1 MVAGMTRQGRRLALV
16 AGLAMLFPGWAQAA
30 DLLAEVRAR
39 GTLRIAIEGTYP
51 PFNFKDP
58 KTGQLTG
65 YDVEVARL
73 VAARLGVKPHFVFS
87 EWSAILP
94 SLAAGK
100 VDTAVCQVII
110 TPQREQSF
118 AFSTPYTYSRFQLI
132 VRQNERATYA
142 GLGDLKGRIVG
153 VHQGSVFEQHVAAV
167 PGVKVRPYPAVPEKL
182 QDLAF
187 GRVDAVLDDSLVV
200 DYLLNTSQLPIKA
213 GPRLGTVERVGIA
226 MRKGNPQLKEA
237 VDEILADARSDGSL
251 SGLAMKWFGH
261 DASRAP
267 AP

>member
-1 MVAGMTRQGRRLALV
+1 MVAGMTRQGRRLALA
-16 AGLAMLFPGWAQAA
+16 AGLAMLLPGWARAA
-30 DLLAEVRAR
+30 DLLADIRAR

-73 VAARLGVKPHFVFS
+73 VAAKLGVKPHFVFS

-100 VDTAVCQVII
+100 VDAAICQVII

-118 AFSTPYTYSRFQLI
+118 DFSTPYTYSRFQLI
-132 VRQNERATYA
+132 VRQNERATYT
-142 GLGDLKGRIVG
+142 GLADLKGRIVG
-153 VHQGSVFEQHVAAV
+153 VHQGSVFEQHAQAV
-167 PGVKVRPYPAVPEKL
+167 PGVMVKSYPAVPEKL

-187 GRVDAVLDDSLVV
+187 GRVDAVLDDSLMV
-200 DYLLNTSQLPIKA
+200 DYLLKTSQLPIRA

-226 MRKGNPQLKEA
+226 MRKDNPRFRSA
-237 VDEILADARSDGSL
+237 IDGILAEARNDGSL
-251 SGLAMKWFGH
+251 SDLAIKWFGH

-267 AP
+267 TP